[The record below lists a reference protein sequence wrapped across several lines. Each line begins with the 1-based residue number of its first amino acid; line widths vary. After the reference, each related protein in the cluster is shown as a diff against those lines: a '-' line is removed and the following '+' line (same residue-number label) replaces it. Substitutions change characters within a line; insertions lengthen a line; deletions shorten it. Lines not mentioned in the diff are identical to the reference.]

1 MDEQIITQEGLDK
14 FKKELEHLKD
24 IRRHEIAERIERAKE
39 LGDLTENA
47 EYSDAKDEQ
56 ALNEGRIIEI
66 ESLLKK
72 LTVVESGK
80 GSGKSD
86 TVDLGSTVKVQVNS
100 QEKEYIIVSFNE
112 VDPEQNKIS
121 NESPLGQ
128 ALIGKRV
135 GEEVTVE
142 APNGEV
148 KYKILE
154 IK

>member
-86 TVDLGSTVKVQVNS
+86 TADLGSTVKVQVNS